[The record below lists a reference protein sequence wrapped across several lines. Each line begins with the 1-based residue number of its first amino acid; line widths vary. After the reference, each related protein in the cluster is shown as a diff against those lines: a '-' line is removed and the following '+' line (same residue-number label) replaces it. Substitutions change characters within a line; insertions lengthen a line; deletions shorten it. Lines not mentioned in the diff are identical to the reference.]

1 MDDWVLVHM
10 LLDFCVDRTGRL
22 TLEKPHTYAEKG
34 AHAMFKRCAFTRY
47 AHRICCD
54 VNDIKASGLGK
65 HYTGVVL
72 LIWRLDNLRIAFEQT

>member
-34 AHAMFKRCAFTRY
+34 AHAMFKG
-47 AHRICCD
+47 AHLLD
-54 VNDIKASGLGK
+54 MLTASAAMSTISRRAGLVSITPVSSCLFGDL
-65 HYTGVVL
+65 T
-72 LIWRLDNLRIAFEQT
+72 T